1 MLKEHPH
8 LPVDIALFADQRD
21 FDLQGEVLNRIQLE
35 LNYHPAAAQLAVA
48 MKGILRHG
56 YCAYVK
62 EHLNVRA
69 AAPGIAPSRPPHS
82 ISARVCKNE
91 YEEVT
96 PALLSFGL
104 LTFATPSAAL
114 KADWSHPVS
123 DFDTKSAAFEEAR
136 YGAKLLG
143 RAIMY

>member
-1 MLKEHPH
+1 
-8 LPVDIALFADQRD
+8 
-21 FDLQGEVLNRIQLE
+21 
-35 LNYHPAAAQLAVA
+35 

-69 AAPGIAPSRPPHS
+69 AAPGIAIEIAAIH
-82 ISARVCKNE
+82 IARFKNE

-114 KADWSHPVS
+114 KADWGHPVS

-143 RAIMY
+143 RAIM